1 MTLIAKSFRTR
12 PVIPHVGAE
21 WLAVGDV
28 DRRRELRA
36 RARHF
41 CSCTGSPQG
50 RASVIL
56 EYSRDDLL
64 EGFYTHGGDDL
75 IDFVQITDSG
85 TDSLVKL
92 DRDGTEAPTT

>member
-1 MTLIAKSFRTR
+1 MIFAVLLWLTCKEPSVTLIDAGNFERG
-12 PVIPHVGAE
+12 PAI
-21 WLAVGDV
+21 
-28 DRRRELRA
+28 
-36 RARHF
+36 

-64 EGFYTHGGDDL
+64 DGFYTHGGDDL

-85 TDSLVKL
+85 TDRLVKL